1 MSEVDHEACL
11 IAARLMQQDI
21 PQLSASP
28 VFLDLYEM
36 AKDLLLNDRLPLQ
49 RALMPRRIHSDAFDF
64 FCRCPT
70 LTSR

>member
-1 MSEVDHEACL
+1 MSEVDQEAYV

-21 PQLSASP
+21 GQLSASP

-36 AKDLLLNDRLPLQ
+36 AKDLLLNN
-49 RALMPRRIHSDAFDF
+49 RRPVTSRGTHSDRFDF

-70 LTSR
+70 VTSR